1 VVTETDKSGS
11 APDAPLDDQIGRAIE
26 ALRHGGVVAIPTDT
40 VYGLAA
46 SLARPDALSRIYAIK
61 GRSGDKALPI
71 LISDMS
77 QLARLAKRASPA
89 ALALAHAFW
98 PGALTIVV
106 PASDTVP
113 DEVTRGVPTVGL
125 RMPANDVALEVIR
138 AAGGALAVTSAN
150 RSGEPEARTA
160 AAVIERLGGR
170 IAFVVDGGR
179 SGEAPASTVVDASEA
194 SIRIL
199 RVGAISPEQIHSA
212 LAEAGFDHA

>member
-1 VVTETDKSGS
+1 MVTETDKSGS

-138 AAGGALAVTSAN
+138 AAGGALAL
-150 RSGEPEARTA
+150 RARTA
-160 AAVIERLGGR
+160 RVNRRRGRRLR
-170 IAFVVDGGR
+170 
-179 SGEAPASTVVDASEA
+179 
-194 SIRIL
+194 
-199 RVGAISPEQIHSA
+199 
-212 LAEAGFDHA
+212 